1 MVALVLLRS
10 ATMRRFIPLVLVAV
24 PVLLQSSCSTSPSA
38 GASPTLA
45 LFTVPPSLD
54 ALSDTHW
61 YDVPWP
67 SDLRRDPDGSIRVT
81 GFYNPHQ
88 TIILDTYIKNTKGLL
103 DGFSPASLGYFRFT
117 GHIDPTT
124 LPSSP
129 PATLDTG
136 ASVQIVDVDPRSPER
151 GKRKLAQTFWQKDE
165 GVYWLKD
172 TLAVGPAL
180 GWPLRPKTKYAIVIT
195 KKVLTEDGKALAPSS
210 DLEEILGVR
219 PPSARTQAAHDLF
232 APSIAE
238 LGAAG
243 IAAADIAHFTGFT
256 TNDPT
261 AELFAVADDVRANFP
276 APTVYAPSWQAK
288 EQTADYDVYEGLYGP
303 SPDYQA
309 GRIPFK
315 QDGDGGNFVFEAGKP
330 KVRGQFDL
338 RFALVVPNAKKCPM
352 PAGGYPVT
360 LYAHGTGGDYRSFI
374 DDGTAQSLAKLCVA
388 SHGIDQIF
396 HGTRPGSPPADD
408 PNRTGNI
415 QLTFFNL
422 NNILAARTN
431 GRQGAVDVV
440 QQARLFT
447 ASHTKVPASVSR
459 TTADV
464 SFDDTKLTF
473 FGHSQGGL
481 NGPLFLAADEQTR
494 GGVLSGS
501 GSVIIVA
508 LLEKTKPTPSVASA
522 VRTILQLTHPED
534 QAELNLFHPVMN
546 LAQTLVDATDP
557 VHYVGYLAQHP
568 RARGGAAGAFAAKSI
583 YQTEGIAADGT
594 GDSYAPPHGIE
605 LGAVATGLP
614 RMLPG
619 IRVVTE
625 ATWGGL
631 GDVSIPADGLSG
643 NLAGGQATGV
653 LAQFAP
659 ATGHD
664 GHFVVFDV
672 PRARAQAAQ
681 FCRNLSDDPKG
692 RVPPLE

>member
-1 MVALVLLRS
+1 MA
-10 ATMRRFIPLVLVAV
+10 MRRLMPFVLAALPALIPASCGSIDD
-24 PVLLQSSCSTSPSA
+24 SSSSA
-38 GASPTLA
+38 PTRA
-45 LFTVPPSLD
+45 LFTVPASLD
-54 ALSDTHW
+54 ALSETHW

-88 TIILDTYIKNTKGLL
+88 TIILDTYIKNAKGLL

-117 GHIDPTT
+117 GDIDPLT
-124 LPSSP
+124 LPASP
-129 PATLDTG
+129 PATLDPG
-136 ASVQIVDVDPRSPER
+136 ASVQIVDVDPQSPER

-180 GWPLRPKTKYAIVIT
+180 GWPLRPKTKYAIVVT
-195 KKVLTEDGKALAPSS
+195 KKVLTAEGKPLAPSS

-219 PPSARTQAAHDLF
+219 PPTARTQAAHDLF

-243 IAAADIAHFTGFT
+243 IAASDIAHFTGFT

-261 AELFAVADDVRANFP
+261 AELFAIADDVRANFP
-276 APTVYAPSWQAK
+276 APTAPLAMWTAK
-288 EQTADYDVYEGLYGP
+288 EQTSSYDVYEGMYGP
-303 SPDYQA
+303 SPSYQA
-309 GRIPFK
+309 GTIPFK
-315 QDGDGGNFVFEAGKP
+315 QDGDGGSFVFEAGKP
-330 KVRGQFDL
+330 KVQGQFNL
-338 RFALVVPNAKKCPM
+338 RFALVVPNATRCPM

-374 DDGTAQSLAKLCVA
+374 DDGTAQSLAERCVA

-408 PNRTGNI
+408 PNRTGDI
-415 QLTFFNL
+415 ELTFFNL

-431 GRQGAVDVV
+431 GRQGAIDVV

-447 ASHTKVPASVSR
+447 ASHMKVPASVSR
-459 TTADV
+459 TAAEV
-464 SFDDTKLTF
+464 SFDDSKMTF

-481 NGPLFLAADEQTR
+481 NGPLFLAADDQTR

-508 LLEKTKPTPSVASA
+508 LLEKTKPTPSVAAA

-534 QAELNLFHPVMN
+534 QGELNLFHPVMN

-568 RARGGAAGAFAAKSI
+568 RSRFAAKSI

-619 IRVVTE
+619 IREVTE

-631 GDVSIPADGLSG
+631 GGVSIPPEGLSG

-659 ATGHD
+659 AAGHD

-672 PRARAQAAQ
+672 PSARAQAAQ

-692 RVPPLE
+692 RVPPL